1 MTDVRPKA
9 YGCYIGQW
17 ITNAPQ
23 AFCHPVLFRDSGD
36 ASPLASP
43 PVLMLVICPLVA
55 CLVKI
60 AIYGWVE
67 GGPVQTWGGGTSFRG
82 PTCTV
87 RI

>member
-1 MTDVRPKA
+1 MDAWSFAATSVRVHD
-9 YGCYIGQW
+9 ISSLSHH
-17 ITNAPQ
+17 
-23 AFCHPVLFRDSGD
+23 HPALFRDGSD

-43 PVLMLVICPLVA
+43 PVWTSVICPLVA

-82 PTCTV
+82 PT
-87 RI
+87 